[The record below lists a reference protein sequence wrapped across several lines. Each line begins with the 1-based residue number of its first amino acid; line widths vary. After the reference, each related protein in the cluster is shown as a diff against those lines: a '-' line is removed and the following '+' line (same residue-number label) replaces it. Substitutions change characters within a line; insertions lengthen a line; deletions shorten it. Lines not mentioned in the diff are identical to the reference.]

1 MENRPPLGM
10 YVPEKEA
17 QMKDAIN
24 FDNITITDDVMFG
37 SVFQEAG
44 NCRELLQRILGIEI
58 RELFIVESQKSIKIK
73 MWGKGIRLDVY
84 VKDIEGNSYDIE
96 LQLLDTKELDLRSRY
111 YHSEMDSY
119 QIRSGQKYKNLKE
132 SIVIFVCDFDLFE
145 LNRSIYTFE
154 TLCKEEKTLFL
165 KDKRKTIFVNIHG
178 DRTGIMEETADLLD
192 FFKTGTPTDAFTEGL
207 QKQVEEIRNNDE
219 WRDNYMTLEMK
230 LDQRFEDG
238 EKIGMER
245 GMKRG
250 MERGMERG
258 MKRGMETLTNVV
270 LRLRKGESVEQLRKE
285 GIEEEVIEKALII
298 LE

>member
-1 MENRPPLGM
+1 
-10 YVPEKEA
+10 
-17 QMKDAIN
+17 MKDAIN

-145 LNRSIYTFE
+145 LNHSIYTFE
-154 TLCKEEKTLFL
+154 TICKEEKTLFL

-192 FFKTGTPTDAFTEGL
+192 FFKTGKPMDEFTEGL
-207 QKQVEEIRNNDE
+207 QKQVEEIRSDDE

-230 LDQRFEDG
+230 LDQRFED
-238 EKIGMER
+238 
-245 GMKRG
+245 
-250 MERGMERG
+250 
-258 MKRGMETLTNVV
+258 GMETLTNVV

-285 GIEEEVIEKALII
+285 GIEEEVIEKALTI

>member
-119 QIRSGQKYKNLKE
+119 QIRSGQKYKNL
-132 SIVIFVCDFDLFE
+132 
-145 LNRSIYTFE
+145 
-154 TLCKEEKTLFL
+154 
-165 KDKRKTIFVNIHG
+165 
-178 DRTGIMEETADLLD
+178 
-192 FFKTGTPTDAFTEGL
+192 
-207 QKQVEEIRNNDE
+207 
-219 WRDNYMTLEMK
+219 
-230 LDQRFEDG
+230 
-238 EKIGMER
+238 
-245 GMKRG
+245 
-250 MERGMERG
+250 
-258 MKRGMETLTNVV
+258 
-270 LRLRKGESVEQLRKE
+270 
-285 GIEEEVIEKALII
+285 
-298 LE
+298 